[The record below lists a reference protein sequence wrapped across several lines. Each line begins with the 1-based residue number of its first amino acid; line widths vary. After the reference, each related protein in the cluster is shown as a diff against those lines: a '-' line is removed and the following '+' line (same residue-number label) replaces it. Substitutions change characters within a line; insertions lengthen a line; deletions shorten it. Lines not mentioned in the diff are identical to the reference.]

1 MVNTD
6 TDMTALSDTRWL
18 RGGLYGA
25 VGYLTALLFTE
36 LWFYFD
42 HYRTPVRAN
51 LESLQQ
57 TVGIG
62 SVTFYNGQFV
72 EGPSSFLYAFGS
84 SGHGFILTPVYR
96 IIPIV
101 AILLVAGA
109 FVYTE
114 ADAASRFGA
123 LLSGASLATGYVV
136 LSVIVALV
144 FNSVAPSSISY
155 FPLPLGAVA
164 VSGFLYA
171 GVLGG
176 VAGVVANE
184 IKGYVGDGASAP
196 GVERNM

>member
-1 MVNTD
+1 
-6 TDMTALSDTRWL
+6 MTKLSDIRWL

-25 VGYLTALLFTE
+25 VGYLTALVFTE

-57 TVGIG
+57 TIGIG

-72 EGPSSFLYAFGS
+72 EGPTSFLYAFGS
-84 SGHGFILTPVYR
+84 SGHGFVLTPVYR
-96 IIPIV
+96 IIPILV
-101 AILLVAGA
+101 ILLVAGA

-114 ADAASRFGA
+114 VDATDRLGA

-136 LSVIVALV
+136 LSVVVAFA
-144 FNSVAPSSISY
+144 FNSVAPSGISY
-155 FPLPLGAVA
+155 FPIPLGMVV

-171 GVLGG
+171 AVLGG

-184 IKGYVGDGASAP
+184 IKGYVGDGATAP